1 MASGGYATA
10 PSQAAKL
17 PKVIVVSGAGS
28 KDADGVYNASSKEYC
43 DAPVYE
49 HESRGQYL
57 KITREPHKNPKTGAI
72 KHGWLLGQNN
82 KPLYGAPTESLVVPS
97 SGWKKFGGEEPLPTV
112 KIIRHVDEIFYS
124 EADDCRALGEA
135 AVEKEDWQLA
145 LSHFTAGVAA
155 LKKSSDSFAEGF
167 KSRAS
172 LILSRRGS
180 VNLRLK
186 EPKAALRDAVA
197 ALEME
202 PGLSPAEDVAK
213 EAMGEIGFK
222 DQRTIQKILEPIGSG
237 RILDPGAPLIL
248 RCIDRWVGEIVDN
261 YLNAEFSEKNELPL
275 PTHMPS
281 DRYLDGLDE
290 ETRQAVIKY
299 YIPEQKFGGTGIVSS
314 ANECLDL
321 MKKWEEVFAGVEFQ
335 AKRKALWDRPMSYPA
350 RIQETRTVVAESL
363 KGILEPMGFA
373 SGRPGLS
380 RVVKQMQVFWS
391 NDRACA
397 NKALDLEEMA
407 DVSLAD
413 LE

>member
-1 MASGGYATA
+1 MANGGYAVA
-10 PSQAAKL
+10 PSQAVNL
-17 PKVIVVSGAGS
+17 PKIIVVSGAGS
-28 KDADGVYNASSKEYC
+28 KDADGVYNSSSKEYC

-82 KPLYGAPTESLVVPS
+82 KPLYGAPTQSLVVPS
-97 SGWKKFGGEEPLPTV
+97 SGWKKFGGEEPLPIV
-112 KIIRHVDEIFYS
+112 KTYGNVDELFYS
-124 EADDCRALGEA
+124 EADDCRTSGDA
-135 AVEKEDWQLA
+135 AVEQEDWQLA

-155 LKKSSDSFAEGF
+155 LKKASDCFAEGF
-167 KSRAS
+167 TSRAS
-172 LILSRRGS
+172 LILSRRAV
-180 VNLRLK
+180 VNMRLK
-186 EPKAALRDAVA
+186 EPKSALRDAVA
-197 ALEME
+197 ALEMDR
-202 PGLSPAEDVAK
+202 GLSSAEDVAI
-213 EAMGEIGFK
+213 EAMTDIGFQ

-248 RCIDRWVGEIVDN
+248 RCIDRWVGEVVDN
-261 YLNAEFSEKNELPL
+261 YLNAEVSDSQLPL

-290 ETRQAVIKY
+290 ETRQAVIKH
-299 YIPEQKFGGTGIVSS
+299 YIPEQQFGGTGIVSS
-314 ANECLDL
+314 ASECLDL
-321 MKKWEEVFAGVEFQ
+321 MKKWEEVFAGAEFQ

-363 KGILEPMGFA
+363 TGILEPMGFA

-380 RVVKQMQVFWS
+380 RIVKQMQVFWS
-391 NDRACA
+391 SDKACA